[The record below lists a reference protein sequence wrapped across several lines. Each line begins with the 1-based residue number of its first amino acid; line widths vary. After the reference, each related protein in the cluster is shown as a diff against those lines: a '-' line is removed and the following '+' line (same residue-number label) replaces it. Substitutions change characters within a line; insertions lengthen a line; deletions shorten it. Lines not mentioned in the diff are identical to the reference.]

1 MQAGWILPLEA
12 RGHRGGSVGTQVLAA
27 VVGMAEVAWGGG
39 AGIEE
44 KGDKE
49 LPYLGPGSRET
60 PER

>member
-1 MQAGWILPLEA
+1 MEA

-27 VVGMAEVAWGGG
+27 VGGMAEVAWGGG
-39 AGIEE
+39 AEIEE